1 MLTTTVLAPPVI
13 AVGLVTKSS
22 IAVCWSCGGEVGTG
36 GGAEIEILDLFL
48 DFFLPP
54 PRPFPCDMV
63 SWVCLGPVW
72 CCWRLEG
79 CLQRLNGMCN
89 AESCK
94 WNESCKSLQDRN
106 RLLRF
111 ESNRRVGNERELVK
125 CEEGK
130 SNQQLFTT
138 TK

>member
-36 GGAEIEILDLFL
+36 GGAEIETLDLFL

-63 SWVCLGPVW
+63 SWVCMGPVW

-89 AESCK
+89 ASPVSGMK
-94 WNESCKSLQDRN
+94 VASLCRIGIGFLGSSRTD
-106 RLLRF
+106 
-111 ESNRRVGNERELVK
+111 EWGMRE
-125 CEEGK
+125 
-130 SNQQLFTT
+130 NW
-138 TK
+138 